1 MPMSATAKLTQINV
15 VVSNLDESVKFYGR
29 LGLRFVVDSVHTT
42 HAQCVL
48 ADGTTVA
55 LDTEAAVA
63 QFTEGWTPP
72 TGGPRVAFA
81 FGLPSA
87 DAVDAL
93 HAELIAA
100 GYRSMREPWSAD
112 WGIRYA
118 TVLDPDGIPA
128 DLQAA
133 L

>member
-1 MPMSATAKLTQINV
+1 MSASPKLNQINI
-15 VVSNLDESVKFYGR
+15 VVSNLDASIKFYER
-29 LGLRFVVDSVHTT
+29 LGLGFVIDSEHTT
-42 HAQCVL
+42 HAQCEL
-48 ADGTTVA
+48 ADGTVVA

-63 QFTEGWTPP
+63 QFTAGWTPP
-72 TGGPRVAFA
+72 VGGPRVAFA

-93 HAELIAA
+93 YAELVAA
-100 GYRSMREPWSAD
+100 GYSSLREPWSAE
-112 WGIRYA
+112 WGVRYA

>member
-1 MPMSATAKLTQINV
+1 MLSQINII
-15 VVSNLDESVKFYGR
+15 VSNLDASIKFYER
-29 LGLRFVVDSVHTT
+29 LGLGFIINPAFPS
-42 HAQCVL
+42 HAQCQL
-48 ADGTTVA
+48 ADGTVVA
-55 LDTEAAVA
+55 LDTEEAVA
-63 QFTEGWTPP
+63 QFTAGWRPP
-72 TGGPRVAFA
+72 SGGARVAFA

-93 HAELIAA
+93 HAELVAD
-100 GYRSMREPWSAD
+100 GYPSLREPWSAE
-112 WGIRYA
+112 WGVRYA

>member
-1 MPMSATAKLTQINV
+1 MSASAKLSQINI
-15 VVSNLDESVKFYGR
+15 VVSNLDASIRFYER
-29 LGLRFVVDSVHTT
+29 LGLSFTADPIHTS
-42 HAQCVL
+42 HAQCEL
-48 ADGTTVA
+48 ADGTVVA

-63 QFTEGWTPP
+63 QFTAGWTSPA
-72 TGGPRVAFA
+72 GGPRVAFA

-87 DAVDAL
+87 GAVDAM
-93 HAELIAA
+93 HADLVAA
-100 GYRSMREPWSAD
+100 GYLSLREPWSAE
-112 WGIRYA
+112 WGVRYA